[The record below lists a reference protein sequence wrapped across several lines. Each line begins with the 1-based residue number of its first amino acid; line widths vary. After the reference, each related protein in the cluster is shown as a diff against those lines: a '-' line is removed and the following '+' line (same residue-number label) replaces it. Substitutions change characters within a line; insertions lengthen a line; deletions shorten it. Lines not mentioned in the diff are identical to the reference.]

1 MWLIGC
7 EELGKKCSQNNKQ
20 ISGVT
25 NLMNL
30 GTI

>member
-7 EELGKKCSQNNKQ
+7 EESGKIWSQNDKR